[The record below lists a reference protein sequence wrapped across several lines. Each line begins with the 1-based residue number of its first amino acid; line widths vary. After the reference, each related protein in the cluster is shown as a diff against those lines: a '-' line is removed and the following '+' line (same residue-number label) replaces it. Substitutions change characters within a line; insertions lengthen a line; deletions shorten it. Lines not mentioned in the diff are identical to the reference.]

1 MCLSA
6 SCLLDIF
13 VVNHMNNTEA
23 MLENDLTNTPSP
35 SDAKIDRMGTESTF
49 KLLLEFSIPAV
60 IGVLVQMLY
69 NVIDAVYVGHA
80 LGPEGLAATTVANPT
95 MTAIVALAM
104 LVGVG
109 GNAICAIKL
118 GEGKKRVA
126 ERVLGN
132 SFTLLLVVSVAIWIV
147 AIFAMD
153 PILRYSGAD
162 DTVMPYAKTFLT
174 IIIAGCPLQ
183 FISFGMNNFIRTAGY
198 PNRALG
204 SMLIGTGSN
213 IVLGYFFIIVFEWGM
228 LGAGFATVLSWGISA
243 IFVMQFFLS
252 KKSPMPLHKKTL
264 AIKPKIALRICALGI
279 APSVMEMG
287 FAVSSMIENN
297 LLTFYGVGD
306 PLGPDGALA
315 VMRVLS
321 SVGLLVVMPSMGL
334 SMGSQPIIGYNY
346 GAKHY
351 DRMKTTLRQAI
362 YCGIG
367 ITTPLWLSV
376 ILLPDMYSHLFGLPE
391 QYIAATSWA
400 LIAYLIFIPIL
411 PIQIIGANYF
421 DATGQAFKATVLT
434 LTRQILFLIPL
445 LLISPILLPQVIPVT
460 ALQSVYIAP
469 SVSDIASTALV
480 AGFLIH
486 EWRKLGKQVIASQPK
501 KVQ

>member
-1 MCLSA
+1 MKNDPQATDGTNSDIAQRSA
-6 SCLLDIF
+6 
-13 VVNHMNNTEA
+13 
-23 MLENDLTNTPSP
+23 
-35 SDAKIDRMGTESTF
+35 AKINRMGTESTF

-80 LGPEGLAATTVANPT
+80 VGPDGLAATTVANPT

-109 GNAICAIKL
+109 GNAVCAIKL
-118 GEGKKRVA
+118 GEGKKHVA

-132 SFTLLLVVSVAIWIV
+132 SFTLLFFVSVAVWII
-147 AIFAMD
+147 AAFAMD

-162 DTVMPYAKTFLT
+162 DRVMPYAKVFLT
-174 IIIAGCPLQ
+174 IIIIGCPLQ
-183 FISFGMNNFIRTAGY
+183 FISFGMNNFIRTAGH

-213 IVLGYFFIIVFEWGM
+213 IVFGYLFIIVFGWGM

-243 IFVMQFFLS
+243 LFVMQFFLS
-252 KKSPMPLHKKTL
+252 KNSPMPLRRKNL
-264 AIKPKIALRICALGI
+264 VIKPKIALRIFALGV
-279 APSVMEMG
+279 APSIMEMG

-297 LLTFYGVGD
+297 LLTLYGASD
-306 PLGPDGALA
+306 PLGADGALA
-315 VMRVLS
+315 MMRVLA
-321 SVGLLVVMPSMGL
+321 SVGLLIIMPSMGL

-346 GAKHY
+346 GAKNY
-351 DRMKTTLRQAI
+351 RRMKATLRQAI
-362 YCGIG
+362 FLGIG

-376 ILLPDMYSHLFGLPE
+376 IVLPDMYSHLFGLPE

-411 PIQIIGANYF
+411 PIAIIGSNYF

-445 LLISPILLPQVIPVT
+445 LLICPLVLPQILPVT
-460 ALQSVYIAP
+460 ALQSIFIAP
-469 SVSDIASTALV
+469 SISDIVSTLLV
-480 AGFLIH
+480 SGFLFA
-486 EWRKLGKQVIASQPK
+486 EWRHLDKQIAASKPPPIL
-501 KVQ
+501 